1 MWNLDAG
8 VQPEQTFSMT
18 PATWVMADLN
28 RSQQM
33 HQALADALG
42 LSVTDLDKQLWED
55 GTTFNDIIA
64 KQGLTEEE
72 LRTAV
77 KDAAASAIDAEVTD
91 GTLSQDQADWL
102 TAHMPEADT
111 YDLAIDP
118 LGTSLMHQ
126 AVADALGLTVEDLDK
141 QMWQDG
147 LTLWDIV
154 DQQGL
159 THEELQT
166 AVLEAHGKAVDQAL
180 ADGLIT
186 PKQAEI
192 LSGQESGA

>member
-1 MWNLDAG
+1 
-8 VQPEQTFSMT
+8 
-18 PATWVMADLN
+18 
-28 RSQQM
+28 
-33 HQALADALG
+33 
-42 LSVTDLDKQLWED
+42 
-55 GTTFNDIIA
+55 
-64 KQGLTEEE
+64 
-72 LRTAV
+72 
-77 KDAAASAIDAEVTD
+77 
-91 GTLSQDQADWL
+91 
-102 TAHMPEADT
+102 
-111 YDLAIDP
+111 
-118 LGTSLMHQ
+118 MHQ

-154 DQQGL
+154 DQQGM
-159 THEELQT
+159 TREELQT